1 MFPFRTK
8 PPARTAVGWEH
19 LVIRPDTKLSPA
31 DRRRV
36 EKAIRRAKKEGK
48 IARTAQQTIPYKE
61 MYQDGICHIQNQLY
75 SKSVCCADIN
85 YKEASDD
92 EKTVLFELYCKLVNY
107 FGPSVGFELSVV
119 CYPADLEEY
128 RKILAIPAQGDQFDV
143 IRKEYSDMLVRQVSK
158 SRYERRICVTF
169 TIEAENI
176 KQARSRLSQIESDV
190 INHFRALSVDTVPMN
205 GYERLAVFHKCLHL
219 EEPRKFRF
227 NWDSLNKTGLSSKDY
242 IAPSSFYFKD
252 GRYFRTGATFGA
264 VSFLQI
270 RATKIYD
277 NLLDDL
283 LNLEGSQIVSIHAK
297 ALDQNAALK
306 MVKRKLSDLDK
317 AKIDEQKRAVRS
329 GFDMDI
335 LPPDLVTFGKEAQ
348 KLLEDLQNHDEKM
361 FLVTIL
367 ITHAAPTR
375 QKLENLIYSANGIA
389 NTHNCDLICLD
400 YQQEQGFM
408 SALPI
413 GINQVEI
420 QRGLTTSGTAIFLP
434 FRACEVFQ
442 PSGVYY
448 GLNATTNRMILAD
461 RKNLKCPN
469 GIVLGTPGSGK
480 SFSCKREA
488 TDVYLHTND
497 DLIFLDPE
505 HEYSSLVEQLGGQI
519 IRLAPGS
526 TDYINPMDID
536 LATDTGESPLLMKA
550 DFIMSFCELILSAS
564 QGGLKPIEKS
574 VIDRC
579 IPKVYR
585 EYLKNPVPENMP
597 VLGDLY
603 QCLRE
608 QEENQAQELATAME
622 LYVTGSLSYLN
633 HRTNVD
639 IHNRVVCFDISG
651 LGQNLK
657 KPGMLT
663 VQNKI
668 WMRTTVNRYAG
679 KTTRIYL
686 DEFHLLLK
694 EPQTAAY
701 TAEIYKRF
709 RKWNGIPS
717 ALTQNVKDLLD
728 SPEIENILENSDF
741 ILMLN
746 QAASDRHIL
755 AQRLGISPQEL
766 THITN
771 SGAGEGLLFFGDK
784 IIPFVDKYPTNT
796 RLYKVMTTKPADLAA

>member
-1 MFPFRTK
+1 
-8 PPARTAVGWEH
+8 
-19 LVIRPDTKLSPA
+19 
-31 DRRRV
+31 
-36 EKAIRRAKKEGK
+36 
-48 IARTAQQTIPYKE
+48 
-61 MYQDGICHIQNQLY
+61 MYQDGVCRITSRLF
-75 SKSVCCADIN
+75 SKSVMCEDIN
-85 YKEASDD
+85 YAEASDD
-92 EKTVLFELYCKLVNY
+92 EKAVLFELYCKLVNY

-119 CYPADLEEY
+119 CCPADMVEY
-128 RKILAIPAQGDQFDV
+128 RQMLAIAPQGDAFDE
-143 IRKEYSDMLVRQVSK
+143 IRKEYSNMLVEQVSK
-158 SRYERRICVTF
+158 SRYERRICLTY
-169 TIEAENI
+169 TIEADNV
-176 KQARSRLSQIESDV
+176 KQARSRLGQIDSDV
-190 INHFRALSVDTVPMN
+190 VGHFHALMVTARPMD
-205 GYERLAVFHKCLHL
+205 GYERLALLHKCLHL
-219 EEPRKFRF
+219 EERRKFRF
-227 NWDSLNKTGLSSKDY
+227 NWDSLNGTGLSSKDY
-242 IAPSSFYFKD
+242 IAPSSFFFKD
-252 GRYFRTGATFGA
+252 GRYFRTGASFGA

-270 RATKIYD
+270 RATKLYD
-277 NLLDDL
+277 TL
-283 LNLEGSQIVSIHAK
+283 LNSILELEGSQIVSIHAK

-306 MVKRKLSDLDK
+306 AVKRKLSDLDK

-335 LPPDLVTFGKEAQ
+335 LPPDLVTFSKEAQ

-361 FLVTIL
+361 FMVTIL
-367 ITHAAPTR
+367 IVHIAASR
-375 QKLENLIYSANGIA
+375 QKLENLVYSADGIT
-389 NTHNCDLICLD
+389 NTQNCDLIRLD
-400 YQQEQGFM
+400 YQQEQGFL

-442 PSGVYY
+442 RGGVYY
-448 GLNATTNRMILAD
+448 GLNATTGRMILAD
-461 RKNLKCPN
+461 RKKLKCPN
-469 GIVLGTPGSGK
+469 GVVLGTPGSGK

-488 TDVYLHTND
+488 ADVYLHTSD
-497 DLIFLDPE
+497 DLLFLDPE
-505 HEYSSLVEQLGGQI
+505 HEYLSLCRQLSGQI
-519 IRLAPGS
+519 IRLAPDSG
-526 TDYINPMDID
+526 DYINPLDVD
-536 LATDTGESPLLMKA
+536 LSVDTGENPLLMKA

-564 QGGLKPIEKS
+564 HGGLKPIEKS

-579 IPKVYR
+579 IPKIYR
-585 EYLKNPVPENMP
+585 EYLKDPRPERMP

-603 QCLRE
+603 QCLRS
-608 QEENQAQELATAME
+608 QEEGQALELATALE
-622 LYVTGSLSYLN
+622 LYVSGSLSYLN
-633 HRTNVD
+633 HQTNVN
-639 IHNRVVCFDISG
+639 INNRVVCYDISA

-663 VQNKI
+663 VQNNI
-668 WMRTTVNRYAG
+668 WQRTTINRYAG

-709 RKWNGIPS
+709 RKWNGIPT

-746 QAASDRHIL
+746 QAASDRNIL

-784 IIPFVDKYPTNT
+784 IIPFIDKFPTDT
-796 RLYKVMTTKPADLAA
+796 KLYHVMTTKPADLAE

>member
-1 MFPFRTK
+1 
-8 PPARTAVGWEH
+8 
-19 LVIRPDTKLSPA
+19 
-31 DRRRV
+31 
-36 EKAIRRAKKEGK
+36 
-48 IARTAQQTIPYKE
+48 
-61 MYQDGICHIQNQLY
+61 MYQDGVCRITSRLF
-75 SKSVCCADIN
+75 SKSVMCEDIN
-85 YKEASDD
+85 YAEASDD
-92 EKTVLFELYCKLVNY
+92 EKAVLFELYCKLVNY

-119 CYPADLEEY
+119 CCPADMAEY
-128 RKILAIPAQGDQFDV
+128 RQMLAIAPQGDAFDE
-143 IRKEYSDMLVRQVSK
+143 IRKEYSDMLVEQVSK
-158 SRYERRICVTF
+158 SRYERRICLTYTV
-169 TIEAENI
+169 EADSV
-176 KQARSRLSQIESDV
+176 KQARSRLAQIDSDV
-190 INHFRALSVDTVPMN
+190 VGHFRALMVTARPMD
-205 GYERLAVFHKCLHL
+205 GYERLALLHKCLHL
-219 EEPRKFRF
+219 EERRKFRF
-227 NWDSLNKTGLSSKDY
+227 NWDSLNGTGLSSKDY
-242 IAPSSFYFKD
+242 IAPSSFFFKD
-252 GRYFRTGATFGA
+252 GRYFRTGASFGA

-270 RATKIYD
+270 RATKLYD
-277 NLLDDL
+277 TL
-283 LNLEGSQIVSIHAK
+283 LNSVLELEGSQIVSIHAK

-306 MVKRKLSDLDK
+306 AVKRKLSDLDK

-361 FLVTIL
+361 FMVTIL
-367 ITHAAPTR
+367 IVHMAASR
-375 QKLENLIYSANGIA
+375 QKLENLVYSADGIT
-389 NTHNCDLICLD
+389 NTQNCDLIRLD
-400 YQQEQGFM
+400 YQQEQGFL

-434 FRACEVFQ
+434 FRACEIFQ
-442 PSGVYY
+442 KGGVYY
-448 GLNATTNRMILAD
+448 GLNATTGRMILAD
-461 RKNLKCPN
+461 RKKLKCPN
-469 GIVLGTPGSGK
+469 GVVLGTPGSGK

-488 TDVYLHTND
+488 ADVYLHTSD
-497 DLIFLDPE
+497 DLLFLDPE
-505 HEYSSLVEQLGGQI
+505 HEYLSLCRQLSGQI
-519 IRLAPGS
+519 IRLAPDSG
-526 TDYINPMDID
+526 DYINPLDVD
-536 LATDTGESPLLMKA
+536 LSVDTGENPLLMKA
-550 DFIMSFCELILSAS
+550 DFIMSFCELILSTS
-564 QGGLKPIEKS
+564 HGGLKPIEKS

-579 IPKVYR
+579 IPQIYR
-585 EYLKNPVPENMP
+585 EYLKDPKPERMP

-603 QCLRE
+603 QCLRS
-608 QEENQAQELATAME
+608 QEEGQALELATALE
-622 LYVTGSLSYLN
+622 LYVSGSLSYLN
-633 HRTNVD
+633 HQTNVN
-639 IHNRVVCFDISG
+639 INNRVVCYDISA

-663 VQNKI
+663 VQNNI
-668 WMRTTVNRYAG
+668 WQRTTVNRYAG

-709 RKWNGIPS
+709 RKWNGIPT

-746 QAASDRHIL
+746 QAASDRNIL

-784 IIPFVDKYPTNT
+784 IIPFIDKFPTDT
-796 RLYKVMTTKPADLAA
+796 KLYQVMTTKPADLAE

>member
-1 MFPFRTK
+1 
-8 PPARTAVGWEH
+8 
-19 LVIRPDTKLSPA
+19 
-31 DRRRV
+31 
-36 EKAIRRAKKEGK
+36 
-48 IARTAQQTIPYKE
+48 
-61 MYQDGICHIQNQLY
+61 MYQDGVCRITSRLF
-75 SKSVCCADIN
+75 SKSVMCEDIN
-85 YKEASDD
+85 YAEASDD
-92 EKTVLFELYCKLVNY
+92 EKAVLFELYCKLVNY

-119 CYPADLEEY
+119 CCPADMVEY
-128 RKILAIPAQGDQFDV
+128 RQMLAIAPQGDAFDE
-143 IRKEYSDMLVRQVSK
+143 IRKEYSDMLVEQVSK
-158 SRYERRICVTF
+158 SRYERRICLTYTV
-169 TIEAENI
+169 EADSV
-176 KQARSRLSQIESDV
+176 KQARSRLAQIDSDV
-190 INHFRALSVDTVPMN
+190 VGHFRALMVTARPMD
-205 GYERLAVFHKCLHL
+205 GYERLALLHKCLHL
-219 EEPRKFRF
+219 EERRKFRF
-227 NWDSLNKTGLSSKDY
+227 NWDSLNGTGLSSKDY
-242 IAPSSFYFKD
+242 IAPSSFFFKD
-252 GRYFRTGATFGA
+252 GRYFRTGASFGA

-270 RATKIYD
+270 RATKLYD
-277 NLLDDL
+277 TL
-283 LNLEGSQIVSIHAK
+283 LNSVLELEGSQIVSIHAK

-306 MVKRKLSDLDK
+306 AVKRKLSDLDK

-361 FLVTIL
+361 FMVTIL
-367 ITHAAPTR
+367 IVHMAASR
-375 QKLENLIYSANGIA
+375 QKLENLVYSADGIT
-389 NTHNCDLICLD
+389 NTQNCDLIRLD
-400 YQQEQGFM
+400 YQQEQGFL

-442 PSGVYY
+442 KGGVYY
-448 GLNATTNRMILAD
+448 GLNATTGRMILAD
-461 RKNLKCPN
+461 RKKLKCPN
-469 GIVLGTPGSGK
+469 GVVLGTPGSGK

-488 TDVYLHTND
+488 ADVYLHTSD
-497 DLIFLDPE
+497 DLLFLDPE
-505 HEYSSLVEQLGGQI
+505 HEYLSLCQQLSGQI
-519 IRLAPGS
+519 IRLAPDSG
-526 TDYINPMDID
+526 DYINPLDVD
-536 LATDTGESPLLMKA
+536 LSVDTGENPLLMKA

-564 QGGLKPIEKS
+564 HGGLKPIEKS

-579 IPKVYR
+579 IPKIYR
-585 EYLKNPVPENMP
+585 EYLKDPRPERMP

-603 QCLRE
+603 QCLRS
-608 QEENQAQELATAME
+608 QEEGQALELATALE
-622 LYVTGSLSYLN
+622 LYVSGSLSYLN
-633 HRTNVD
+633 HQTNVN
-639 IHNRVVCFDISG
+639 INNRVVCYDISA

-663 VQNKI
+663 VQNNI
-668 WMRTTVNRYAG
+668 WQRTTVNRYAG

-709 RKWNGIPS
+709 RKWNGIPT

-746 QAASDRHIL
+746 QAASDRNIL

-784 IIPFVDKYPTNT
+784 IIPFIDKFPTDT
-796 RLYKVMTTKPADLAA
+796 KLYQVMTTKPADLAE